1 MAKRKKV
8 ILLLRSY
15 RLHVRVGT
23 EIFWNEGIESK
34 AIINVKQWIHLAVI
48 LSGQTVQLFVNGN
61 LDNQAILKGK
71 ITVFY
76 K

>member
-1 MAKRKKV
+1 M
-8 ILLLRSY
+8 
-15 RLHVRVGT
+15 GT

-71 ITVFY
+71 ITVFNS
-76 K
+76 